1 MNIENIQKMWEQDS
15 HIDSSKLEEEST
27 RVPQLHQRYME
38 HFNTFSL
45 MKREKEL
52 ELNQLRKEKWI
63 YYKGKAPSSV
73 YKFQPFDLKL
83 TTSDEIKMFINADDD
98 VCKLEYK
105 ITYLTTM
112 LNYIESILKQINNRG
127 FQIKNAIDWEKFQA
141 GF

>member
-1 MNIENIQKMWEQDS
+1 M
-15 HIDSSKLEEEST
+15 
-27 RVPQLHQRYME
+27 
-38 HFNTFSL
+38 
-45 MKREKEL
+45 
-52 ELNQLRKEKWI
+52 
-63 YYKGKAPSSV
+63 

>member
-1 MNIENIQKMWEQDS
+1 
-15 HIDSSKLEEEST
+15 
-27 RVPQLHQRYME
+27 
-38 HFNTFSL
+38 

-52 ELNQLRKEKWI
+52 ELNQLRKEKWV

-127 FQIKNAIDWEKFQA
+127 CQIKNAIDWEKFQA